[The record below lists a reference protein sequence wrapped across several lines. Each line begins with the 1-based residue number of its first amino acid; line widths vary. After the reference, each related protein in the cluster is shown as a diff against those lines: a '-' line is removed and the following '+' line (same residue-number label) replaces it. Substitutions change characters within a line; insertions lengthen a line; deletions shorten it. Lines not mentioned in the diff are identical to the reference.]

1 MQLIIIFIYSF
12 AYNQFNLL
20 NNQASMNLIYTL
32 YKTYINGKLRYKQE
46 KNNEWRWELYNCLNT
61 ID

>member
-20 NNQASMNLIYTL
+20 NNQASMNLIYML

>member
-1 MQLIIIFIYSF
+1 
-12 AYNQFNLL
+12 
-20 NNQASMNLIYTL
+20 MNLIYTL

>member
-20 NNQASMNLIYTL
+20 NNQTSMNLIYTL